1 MANLLTI
8 LAILFIALMILV
20 PVIERFAP
28 QPSPEQQSKIR
39 RWILPL
45 VGLSLALALLK
56 SFMG

>member
-1 MANLLTI
+1 MANLITI
-8 LAILFIALMILV
+8 LAVLFIALMVLV
-20 PVIERFAP
+20 PMIERFGP
-28 QPSPEQQSKIR
+28 RPSSEQQVKIR

>member
-1 MANLLTI
+1 MADLLTI
-8 LAILFIALMILV
+8 LAILFIALIVLV

-28 QPSPEQQSKIR
+28 QASPEQQSKIR